1 MRQRQ
6 SFAIILIGK
15 SILLREK
22 LSRILRSASFR
33 ILASVS
39 GADDLVPSK
48 LQLHQPPSIRQRRI
62 NFSRVVSCGASV
74 LSVPTRIARSF
85 SSRGAVMLLGWDKS
99 RREVP
104 VSSKQINLQ
113 SESVMAD
120 VCLGITVAG
129 LYTLVGMGLVIVF
142 M

>member
-15 SILLREK
+15 SILLREG
-22 LSRILRSASFR
+22 LSRILR
-33 ILASVS
+33 
-39 GADDLVPSK
+39 
-48 LQLHQPPSIRQRRI
+48 
-62 NFSRVVSCGASV
+62 RVK
-74 LSVPTRIARSF
+74 
-85 SSRGAVMLLGWDKS
+85 LLGWDKS

-104 VSSKQINLQ
+104 V
-113 SESVMAD
+113 SVMAD